1 MFPEFYRNQ
10 AFIAE
15 HGSWN
20 RSTKIGYQI
29 SIVTFDKTGKATSY
43 QPFIKGWLQGEDKIM
58 GRPVAF
64 LQVPDG
70 SVLYI

>member
-29 SIVTFDKTGKATSY
+29 SIVTFDKTGKAMSY
-43 QPFIKGWLQGEDKIM
+43 QPFIKGWLQRRQNNGAPSSIFTS
-58 GRPVAF
+58 A
-64 LQVPDG
+64 
-70 SVLYI
+70 